1 MDSAAGFSEYATPS
15 RRQRRRVPRE
25 KAVAVMQQITGV
37 GVKSE
42 GLVQLLAGQAA
53 VGCAVT
59 LQ

>member
-1 MDSAAGFSEYATPS
+1 
-15 RRQRRRVPRE
+15 
-25 KAVAVMQQITGV
+25 MQQITGV